1 MQNADHKGGYRAA
14 TVRERFAGHSWTAPS
29 RSRLGNR
36 QDCPPHISR
45 RSFLATAVALT
56 GCRRH
61 RAGGEVSVYCWSDY
75 IAADTVAAFE
85 HETGLRV
92 NYETFESQEEM
103 LAKILAGGGGW
114 DVVFPGNTLI
124 GPMVRRGLI
133 REIDHQRL
141 SNLANLEARFL
152 DPPWDRGVRH
162 SVPYMWGLSGFVYN
176 RKALGRAATAW
187 ADLWDPALRGKIT
200 MLDDPAEVLGACL
213 KKLGHSL
220 NSIDERELQAAR
232 AEALRQKP
240 LLRAY
245 LNAEVKPQL
254 IAGDVWAAQLWNG
267 DAYQAIA
274 ENKDLAYC
282 LPSEGFALYADS
294 AVILTQSRNPGS
306 AYRWIDYLLRPD
318 VSASIARST
327 MFPTP
332 NARALEL
339 LDPDL
344 RTNPDLYPSPERLTN
359 AEWFAEISSEGQS
372 LRDRIWT
379 EIKAA

>member
-1 MQNADHKGGYRAA
+1 M
-14 TVRERFAGHSWTAPS
+14 
-29 RSRLGNR
+29 
-36 QDCPPHISR
+36 SR
-45 RSFLATAVALT
+45 RQFLAASAAALT
-56 GCRRH
+56 GCRRR

-85 HETGLRV
+85 RETSLRV

-114 DVVFPGNTLI
+114 DVVFPGNTLV
-124 GPMVRRGLI
+124 GPMVRRALI

-152 DPPWDRGVRH
+152 DPPWDRGDRH

-176 RKALGRAATAW
+176 RKALGRAATGW
-187 ADLWDPALRGKIT
+187 ADLWDRAVKGKIT

-274 ENKDLAYC
+274 ENRDLAYC
-282 LPSEGFALYADS
+282 FPSEGFALYADS
-294 AVILTQSRNPGS
+294 AVILTQSRNPDS

-318 VSASIARST
+318 VGASIARST

-339 LDPDL
+339 LDPAL
-344 RTNPDLYPSPERLTN
+344 RANPDLYPPPGRLTS
-359 AEWFAEISSEGQS
+359 AEWFTEISAEGQS